1 MGFDVCYRQGVN
13 ESTMPVEEA
22 ENRPRYTTVRVMGVF
37 VIVMIA
43 VTVMTGLQYRKRDLL
58 ERTEAP
64 TAVGDRAFYELSR
77 PVIWTRAIA
86 KMDGKALFLQSDE
99 PVELEDVQ
107 MQKVAWWR
115 RFHLY
120 EPRDEP
126 GTYLVK
132 VGKGRYLPLG
142 PERRLSAE

>member
-1 MGFDVCYRQGVN
+1 MCYKQRVN
-13 ESTMPVEEA
+13 ESTIPVEEA

-37 VIVMIA
+37 VIVMMA
-43 VTVMTGLQYRKRDLL
+43 VTLMTALQSRKRDLL

-64 TAVGDRAFYELSR
+64 TAVGDRAFYEFSR

-86 KMDGKALFLQSDE
+86 KMNGKALFLQSDE

-120 EPRDEP
+120 EPRGEP
-126 GTYLVK
+126 GTYFVK
-132 VGKGRYLPLG
+132 LKKGRYLPLG
-142 PERRLSAE
+142 LERRSSAE